1 MAQTIKTKL
10 LKTGMLYFVMI
21 LFLGV
26 ITFSC
31 KPKVNVPNTVAAPLV
46 VSPDSLTVKPWL
58 YAYIVEKDIPIKAYF
73 RYMDS
78 VARVYDTLV
87 AYHLTA
93 HIIVRTNPW
102 ILDTLVSTDYYNQ
115 RKKGVFIYDQKEFV
129 ALKKGDTLYMPTDTI
144 ANQII
149 EKQAETVLDVNIP
162 EMKLRVIEGSDTVGT
177 FLVRV
182 GQNRINQWANYEKM
196 SKLRTKTGSG
206 KIIHTYFKSAYLD
219 PVTGQTHDKTKRDDG
234 DSTFMALM
242 PWLEPQIN
250 GENFGQL
257 IHPTTNENTLGK
269 AYSNGCIG
277 VGEGDMWRV
286 YYYAPIGTRV
296 RIRYNLNVKD
306 DEGRP
311 IRLKDIYGKKPKV
324 G

>member
-1 MAQTIKTKL
+1 MKTRVIYSLMA
-10 LKTGMLYFVMI
+10 
-21 LFLGV
+21 LFLLV
-26 ITFSC
+26 IAFSC
-31 KPKVNVPNTVAAPLV
+31 KPQVKQPIIVPNPVAINT
-46 VSPDSLTVKPWL
+46 DSLTIKNWL
-58 YAYIVEKDIPIKAYF
+58 YAYVVEKDIRIKEYF

-78 VARVYDTLV
+78 VAHIYDTLV
-87 AYHLTA
+87 AYDLTA
-93 HIIVRTNPW
+93 HLLVRTNPW
-102 ILDTLVSTDYYNQ
+102 IIDTLESTDYYRQ
-115 RKKGVFIYDQKEFV
+115 RKQGVFIYDQKEYIV
-129 ALKKGDTLYMPTDTI
+129 LKKGDTLYIPTDTI
-144 ANQII
+144 AQQII
-149 EKQAETVLDVNIP
+149 ENQAKTVLDVNIP
-162 EMKLRVIEGSDTVGT
+162 EMKLRVIEGSDTAGT

-219 PVTGQTHDKTKRDDG
+219 PVTGETHDKTKRDDG

-242 PWLEPQIN
+242 PWLEPEIN
-250 GENFGQL
+250 GEAIGQL

-277 VGEGDMWRV
+277 VGEGDMWRI

-306 DEGRP
+306 EDGKP
-311 IRLKDIYGKKPKV
+311 IRLKDIYGKKPKI

>member
-1 MAQTIKTKL
+1 MKTHTYYPSIALLLLVIATSCQPKIKPPDVVAIGADSVAV
-10 LKTGMLYFVMI
+10 KT
-21 LFLGV
+21 
-26 ITFSC
+26 
-31 KPKVNVPNTVAAPLV
+31 
-46 VSPDSLTVKPWL
+46 WL
-58 YAYIVEKDIPIKAYF
+58 YAHVLEKDIRIKEYF
-73 RYMDS
+73 PYMDS
-78 VARVYDTLV
+78 VARLYDTLV
-87 AYHLTA
+87 DYHLTA
-93 HIIVRTNPW
+93 HLIVRTNPW
-102 ILDTLVSTDYYNQ
+102 LLDTLESTDYYKE
-115 RKKGVFIYDQKEFV
+115 RKRGVFIYDQKQLV
-129 ALKKGDTLYMPTDTI
+129 VLKKGDMLFIPTDTI
-144 ANQII
+144 AHQII
-149 EKQAETVLDVNIP
+149 EKQAQTLLDINIP
-162 EMKLRVIEGSDTVGT
+162 EMKLRVIEGTDTVGT

-196 SKLRTKTGSG
+196 SKLRTRTGNG
-206 KIIHTYFKSAYLD
+206 KIINTYLKASYLD
-219 PVTGQTHDKTKRDDG
+219 PVTGETHDKTKRDDG

-250 GENFGQL
+250 GESFGQL

-306 DEGRP
+306 AEGKP
-311 IRLKDIYGKKPKV
+311 VKLKDIYGKKPKI

>member
-1 MAQTIKTKL
+1 MKTHTYFPLIAL
-10 LKTGMLYFVMI
+10 LLS
-21 LFLGV
+21 V
-26 ITFSC
+26 IAFSC
-31 KPKVNVPNTVAAPLV
+31 KPKVKP
-46 VSPDSLTVKPWL
+46 SPDVVVINPDSVVAKTWL
-58 YAYIVEKDIPIKAYF
+58 YAHVLEKDIRIKEYF
-73 RYMDS
+73 PYMDS
-78 VARVYDTLV
+78 VARLYDTLV
-87 AYHLTA
+87 DYPLTA
-93 HIIVRTNPW
+93 HLIVRTNPW
-102 ILDTLVSTDYYNQ
+102 LLDTLESTDYYKE
-115 RKKGVFIYDQKEFV
+115 RKRGVFIYDQKQLV
-129 ALKKGDTLYMPTDTI
+129 VLKKGDMLFIPTDTI
-144 ANQII
+144 AHQII
-149 EKQAETVLDVNIP
+149 EKQAQTLLDINIP
-162 EMKLRVIEGSDTVGT
+162 EMKLRVIEGTDTVGT

-196 SKLRTKTGSG
+196 SKLRTRTGSG
-206 KIIHTYFKSAYLD
+206 KIINTYLKASYLD
-219 PVTGQTHDKTKRDDG
+219 PVTGETHDKTKRDDG

-250 GENFGQL
+250 GESFGQL

-306 DEGRP
+306 AEGKP
-311 IRLKDIYGKKPKV
+311 VKLKDIYGKKPKI